1 MPKVLTVDDSR
12 AIRQI
17 VSKELQNFGCE
28 TEEAEDGEKG
38 LARLEEIE
46 VDLILLD
53 VTMPVMDGPAMLEK
67 LRANGNKTPVIML
80 TSESKRSI
88 IAQCLK
94 LGIEDYVLKP
104 FKAEELRAK
113 VQKVIRLQ
121 AVPGTEATPAAPAA
135 SVAAAST
142 SAPAEAPRDAGAT
155 GKQFVDVLVI
165 DDMENVQKKLR
176 SLLPQHISLNGCV
189 SAQAAVSMCREK
201 VFRVVLLDT
210 VIPDVNSVALMNQLR
225 ALQGHANFVALMLR
239 TAGDADAE
247 VRGQGYDG
255 HLFKPFDAGGLDDFI
270 NRYFDNQELITVE
283 ANVLNVATFAG
294 KDDRLDKYLSRVG
307 ELAKTEMEKVA
318 AACYD
323 DVVVNCTKMPMRPDK
338 LPRFMIELAK
348 QTARVGLSMRVVGPS
363 ELTKILANFTETK
376 DVAVFASVS
385 DAQAAAQAA

>member
-1 MPKVLTVDDSR
+1 MPRVLTVDDSR

-17 VSKELQNFGCE
+17 VSKELTAFGCE

-53 VTMPVMDGPAMLEK
+53 VTMPVMDGPAMLQK
-67 LRANGNKTPVIML
+67 LRESGNKTPVIML

-113 VQKVIRLQ
+113 VQKVIRLT
-121 AVPGTEATPAAPAA
+121 AVAGSEPAPAAAVAAGAATPAAAEPA
-135 SVAAAST
+135 
-142 SAPAEAPRDAGAT
+142 RDAGSA

-189 SAQAAVSMCREK
+189 SAQAAVSSCREK

-225 ALQGHANFVALMLR
+225 ALQGHATFVALMLR
-239 TAGDADAE
+239 TAGDAEAE
-247 VRGQGYDG
+247 VRAQGYDG
-255 HLFKPFDAGGLDDFI
+255 HLFKPFDAGSLDDFV
-270 NRYFDNQELITVE
+270 NRYFDNQELIQAE
-283 ANVLNVATFAG
+283 ANLLKVAGFAG
-294 KDDRLDKYLSRVG
+294 KDDRIDKYLSRVG
-307 ELAKTEMEKVA
+307 ELCKAELEKVA

-323 DVVVNCTKMPMRPDK
+323 DVLVDCQKMPMRPDK
-338 LPRFMIELAK
+338 LPRFVMELQK
-348 QTARVGLSMRVVGPS
+348 QATRVGLALRIVGPP
-363 ELTKILANFTETK
+363 ELGKILANLAETK
-376 DVAVFASVS
+376 DVACFPTVG
-385 DAQAAAQAA
+385 DAQAAAA